1 MKFSRFYFLIQSIL
15 LMLLLG
21 SVYAWGVFRVEVE
34 LTYQVNASLS
44 GLPYMLS
51 LVSYAVAMLV
61 AGHYMRKYRFQIVIL
76 GACLFVSGFWLSSIV
91 DNFYLL
97 IFTYGLLLGG
107 GVGLLYGVP
116 MYLVQRIFD
125 KHIGLYS
132 GLILMGFGLSN
143 TIMTPIIATLLK
155 SQSIQYTMMIL
166 GWIALG
172 VFLICLWPLFQ
183 TINLEKNIENKSN
196 KDGLVYDHPSFRSLY
211 VVYVLSLLSGLT
223 IVGLSFPIGVIH
235 YQFDTTFVTVA
246 ISVFSLLNGVSRP
259 FFGGLVDRYGFF
271 KIAFISLM
279 SLILSGFISL
289 FNGGVNPILYAISF
303 GAFWFGLG
311 NWMALMPLSIK
322 TIFPKELFS
331 SLYGKLFTAYGIAAI
346 LGTLFSGAILDLTN
360 TTWPIYM
367 MIVIANVA
375 NLFLVIWLKNRFQ
388 FKIFK

>member
-1 MKFSRFYFLIQSIL
+1 
-15 LMLLLG
+15 
-21 SVYAWGVFRVEVE
+21 
-34 LTYQVNASLS
+34 
-44 GLPYMLS
+44 
-51 LVSYAVAMLV
+51 
-61 AGHYMRKYRFQIVIL
+61 
-76 GACLFVSGFWLSSIV
+76 
-91 DNFYLL
+91 
-97 IFTYGLLLGG
+97 
-107 GVGLLYGVP
+107 
-116 MYLVQRIFD
+116 
-125 KHIGLYS
+125 
-132 GLILMGFGLSN
+132 
-143 TIMTPIIATLLK
+143 
-155 SQSIQYTMMIL
+155 
-166 GWIALG
+166 
-172 VFLICLWPLFQ
+172 
-183 TINLEKNIENKSN
+183 
-196 KDGLVYDHPSFRSLY
+196 
-211 VVYVLSLLSGLT
+211 LSGLT

-235 YQFDTTFVTVA
+235 YQFDPMFVTVA
-246 ISVFSLLNGVSRP
+246 ISIFSLLNGVSRP

-271 KIAFISLM
+271 KIAFISLI

-360 TTWPIYM
+360 ATWPIYM

>member
-1 MKFSRFYFLIQSIL
+1 
-15 LMLLLG
+15 
-21 SVYAWGVFRVEVE
+21 
-34 LTYQVNASLS
+34 
-44 GLPYMLS
+44 
-51 LVSYAVAMLV
+51 MLV
-61 AGHYMRKYRFQIVIL
+61 AGQYMRKYRFQIVIL
-76 GACLFVSGFWLSSIV
+76 GACLFVSGFWLSSLV

-143 TIMTPIIATLLK
+143 TIMTPIIAMLLK
-155 SQSIQYTMMIL
+155 NQSIQYTMMIL

-183 TINLEKNIENKSN
+183 TINLEKHVENKSN
-196 KDGLVYDHPSFRSLY
+196 KGGLVYDHPSFLSLY

-235 YQFDTTFVTVA
+235 YQFDPMFVTVA
-246 ISVFSLLNGVSRP
+246 ISIFSLLNGVSRP

-271 KIAFISLM
+271 KIAFISLI

-360 TTWPIYM
+360 ATWPIYM

>member
-1 MKFSRFYFLIQSIL
+1 MNFSRFYFLIQSIL

-21 SVYAWGVFRVEVE
+21 SVYAWGVFRVEAE
-34 LTYQVNASLS
+34 LTYHINASVS
-44 GLPYMLS
+44 GLPYMVS
-51 LVSYAVAMLV
+51 LVSYAGAMLV
-61 AGHYMRKYRFQIVIL
+61 AGQFMSKFRRHIVII
-76 GACLFVSGFWLSSIV
+76 GACCFVGGFWLSSLV

-97 IFTYGLLLGG
+97 ILTYGVLLGS
-107 GVGLLYGVP
+107 GVGFLYGVP
-116 MYLVQRIFD
+116 IYLVQRIFD
-125 KHIGLYS
+125 KRIGLYS

-143 TIMTPIIATLLK
+143 TIMTPIIATLLTN
-155 SQSIQYTMMIL
+155 QSIQFTMMVL

-172 VFLICLWPLFQ
+172 VFLICLWPLLQ
-183 TINLEKNIENKSN
+183 STPLEKNTNHDSN
-196 KDGLVYDHPSFRSLY
+196 NVSRTYDYPAFRSLY

-246 ISVFSLLNGVSRP
+246 ISIFSLLNGVSRP
-259 FFGGLVDRYGFF
+259 FFGGLVDRFGFF

-279 SLILSGFISL
+279 SLIFSGFISL

-331 SLYGKLFTAYGIAAI
+331 SLYGKLFTAYGLAAI
-346 LGTLFSGAILDLTN
+346 LGTIFSGAILDLTN
-360 TTWPIYM
+360 TTWPIYV
-367 MIVIANVA
+367 MIVVANVA
-375 NLFLVIWLKNRFQ
+375 NLFLVIWLKNRFH